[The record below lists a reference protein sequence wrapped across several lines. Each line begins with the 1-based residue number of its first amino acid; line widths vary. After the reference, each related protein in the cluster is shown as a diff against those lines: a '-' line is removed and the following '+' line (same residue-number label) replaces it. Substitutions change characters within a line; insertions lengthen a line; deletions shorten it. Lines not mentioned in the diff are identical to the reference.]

1 MPLSGPRA
9 RQSKSAYQNQ
19 QLSSA
24 TVDWSFIVCTT
35 GLVPVQ
41 MVLCM
46 TQIQMTQNGL
56 WNNKNPYA
64 VRTMSL
70 WEAASQRKDFC
81 LAQTVSVSEAD
92 TIITIKSWQQ
102 CPAQD
107 GSGVIWLFAHSTV
120 DLHVERVVLGFR
132 VLEISRVAFTPT
144 FLLFSQNLLF
154 LTYRN

>member
-1 MPLSGPRA
+1 MPLSGEFP
-9 RQSKSAYQNQ
+9 KSECLPNPVTSNCSLQ
-19 QLSSA
+19 QW

-81 LAQTVSVSEAD
+81 LAQTVSVSEVD
-92 TIITIKSWQQ
+92 TQSLLSS
-102 CPAQD
+102 P
-107 GSGVIWLFAHSTV
+107 GSNV
-120 DLHVERVVLGFR
+120 LHRTE
-132 VLEISRVAFTPT
+132 VA
-144 FLLFSQNLLF
+144 
-154 LTYRN
+154 

>member
-19 QLSSA
+19 QLWSA
-24 TVDWSFIVCTT
+24 KVDWSFIVCTT

-46 TQIQMTQNGL
+46 TQNGL
-56 WNNKNPYA
+56 WKNKKPYA

-92 TIITIKSWQQ
+92 TQSLL
-102 CPAQD
+102 PSP
-107 GSGVIWLFAHSTV
+107 GSNVLHRTV
-120 DLHVERVVLGFR
+120 
-132 VLEISRVAFTPT
+132 VA
-144 FLLFSQNLLF
+144 
-154 LTYRN
+154 

>member
-46 TQIQMTQNGL
+46 TQNGL

-81 LAQTVSVSEAD
+81 LAQLLDGHCGNYSFEVAIHLSSHDYIACSCELCND
-92 TIITIKSWQQ
+92 T
-102 CPAQD
+102 
-107 GSGVIWLFAHSTV
+107 
-120 DLHVERVVLGFR
+120 
-132 VLEISRVAFTPT
+132 
-144 FLLFSQNLLF
+144 
-154 LTYRN
+154 